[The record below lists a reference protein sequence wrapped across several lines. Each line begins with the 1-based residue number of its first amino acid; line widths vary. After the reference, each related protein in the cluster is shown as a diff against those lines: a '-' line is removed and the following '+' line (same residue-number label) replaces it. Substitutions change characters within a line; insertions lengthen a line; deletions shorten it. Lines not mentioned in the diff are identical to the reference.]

1 MRACKAAITTCVSGL
16 LSANVH
22 AAGGP
27 YVVDDATIANV
38 GECKVEVL
46 GLGGKQ
52 W

>member
-1 MRACKAAITTCVSGL
+1 MSASIRACRAAITSCLCGW

-27 YVVDDATIANV
+27 YVVDEATIANV
-38 GECKVEVL
+38 GECKVE
-46 GLGGKQ
+46 GKQ

>member
-1 MRACKAAITTCVSGL
+1 MRACKAAIATCLCGWL
-16 LSANVH
+16 PANAY

-38 GECKVEVL
+38 GECKVEFL